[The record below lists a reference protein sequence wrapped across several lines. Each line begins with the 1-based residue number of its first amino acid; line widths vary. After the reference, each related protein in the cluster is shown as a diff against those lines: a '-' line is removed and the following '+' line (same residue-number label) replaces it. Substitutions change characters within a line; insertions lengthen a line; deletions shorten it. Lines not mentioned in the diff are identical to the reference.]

1 MKALKYLAI
10 GLGGVV
16 ALTAIAIAVAAMN
29 LDSAR
34 VKEELARI
42 MLEKTQRTLRID
54 GDLSLSFWPS
64 IGLKLGRLSLS
75 ERNSDKPFAALESA
89 RVAVQV
95 MPLLQQ
101 QIVIDQIELVG
112 LKVTLLRHKDDTLNI
127 ADLLAKN
134 AGESKGENKA
144 EETGGSRRVQFDI
157 AGIKLAN
164 AQLSWRDELSGQDWA
179 LSGLNLT
186 TGRLADATEGK
197 LELLLDAKAGETALQ
212 GKLES
217 TFSARLSTLTIE
229 LPKFSGEVSVANP
242 QMPMKQVKLP
252 ISGTLRADL
261 AKQSAEVALNTQFD
275 ESKLAAKFN
284 IARFAPLALGLE
296 LDIDKLNV
304 DQYLPPKKEIEKEG
318 EKKSGNQDMKAA
330 AEAKLDLSALRNL
343 NLHGAVKIGMLQVAR
358 VKVADLRLKLKA
370 AGGQLDIAPH
380 SASLYQGK
388 LSGAFSVNVNGNRIL
403 ARENLSGIDIN
414 PLMKDAVNQDL
425 LEGRG
430 DLAIDIATQGETVP
444 ALKRAL
450 NGTASL
456 SLKDGAIKGINL
468 AQTFRSA
475 KAKISGRQDAVQAAN
490 ATDKT
495 DFAELAASFKI
506 NNGVAN
512 NGDLMV
518 KSPFLRLT
526 GAGDVDLGQ
535 GAMNYLAKA
544 SLVNTSGGQGAKDL
558 EALQGM
564 TIPVRVSGPFE
575 KLSYKLEFVGL
586 AQETIKA
593 KVAEKQQ
600 EIQQKAQ
607 GAIKDKLKGLFGK

>member
-1 MKALKYLAI
+1 MRLPL
-10 GLGGVV
+10 V
-16 ALTAIAIAVAAMN
+16 LTAIAIAVAAMN

-34 VKEELARI
+34 VKEELTRF
-42 MLEKTQRTLRID
+42 MLEKKQRSLRID

-64 IGLKLGRLSLS
+64 IGVKLGQLSLS

-89 RVAVQV
+89 RVSVQV

-101 QIVIDQIELVG
+101 QLVIDQIELVG
-112 LKVTLLRHKDDTLNI
+112 LKVTLLRHKDGTLNI

-134 AGESKGENKA
+134 AGESDGENKT
-144 EETGGSRRVQFDI
+144 EKTGGGRRVKFDI

-164 AQLSWRDELSGQDWA
+164 AQLGWRDELSGQDWA

-186 TGRLADATEGK
+186 TGRLADTTEGK

-212 GKLES
+212 GKLQS
-217 TFSARLSTLTIE
+217 TFSARLSALTIE
-229 LPKFSGEVSVANP
+229 LPKFSGEISVANP
-242 QMPMKQVKLP
+242 RMPMKQVKLP

-261 AKQSAEVALNTQFD
+261 AKHSAEVALNTQFD
-275 ESKLAAKFN
+275 ESKLAAKFS
-284 IARFAPLALGLE
+284 IARFASLALGFD

-318 EKKSGNQDMKAA
+318 EKKSEKQDAKAA
-330 AEAKLDLSALRNL
+330 AEAKLDLSALRSL
-343 NLHGAVKIGMLQVAR
+343 NLHGVVKIGMLQAAR
-358 VKVADLRLKLKA
+358 VKVADLRLNLKA

-380 SASLYQGK
+380 SASLYHGR
-388 LSGAFSVNVNGNRIL
+388 LSGAFSLNANGNRIL
-403 ARENLSGIDIN
+403 ARENLSGVDIN

-430 DLAIDIATQGETVP
+430 DLVLDIATQGETVP
-444 ALKRAL
+444 AMKRAL

-468 AQTFRSA
+468 AQAFRSA

-490 ATDKT
+490 TNEKT

-506 NNGVAN
+506 SNGVAN
-512 NGDLMV
+512 NNDLMV
-518 KSPFLRLT
+518 KSPFLRLS
-526 GAGDVDLGQ
+526 GSGDVDLGQ

-564 TIPVRVSGPFE
+564 TVPVRVSGPFE
-575 KLSYKLEFVGL
+575 KLSYKLEFASL
-586 AQETIKA
+586 AQEAIKA
-593 KVAEKQQ
+593 RVAEKQQ
-600 EIQQKAQ
+600 EIRQKAQ
-607 GAIKDKLKGLFGK
+607 DAIKDKLKGLFGK